1 MSGPSL
7 PRTVYTYVVQYTVIY
22 IVWAR
27 GAACA
32 RGRND
37 FADKTAAVYP
47 SWPYIV
53 VGVPVFTIITITT
66 VRDDIHATN
75 KQQQIVV

>member
-1 MSGPSL
+1 M
-7 PRTVYTYVVQYTVIY
+7 VVITTFGIY
-22 IVWAR
+22 LRGTIYSDIVWAR

-37 FADKTAAVYP
+37 FADKTAAVNP

-66 VRDDIHATN
+66 IRDDIHATN

>member
-1 MSGPSL
+1 MSLSLL
-7 PRTVYTYVVQYTVIY
+7 PRTVYTWYSIICSD
-22 IVWAR
+22 IVWAQ

-37 FADKTAAVYP
+37 FADKTAAVYT
-47 SWPYIV
+47 SWSYLV

-66 VRDDIHATN
+66 IRDDIHATN